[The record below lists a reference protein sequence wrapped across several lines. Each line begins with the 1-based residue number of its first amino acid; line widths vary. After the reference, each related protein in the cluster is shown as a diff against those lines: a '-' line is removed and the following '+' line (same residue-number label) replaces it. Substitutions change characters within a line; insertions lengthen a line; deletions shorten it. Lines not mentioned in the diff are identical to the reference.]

1 MKSKKVSIIDFILQL
16 AREEEDIGNA
26 SISVSLKFNVTI
38 RYFLRIINLL
48 IEQKKIHIYKYSNIN
63 NDVIDISDFDIN
75 HIYRYERYSV
85 FLCIC

>member
-48 IEQKKIHIYKYSNIN
+48 IEQKKYIFINIPTQIMILLIYLIL
-63 NDVIDISDFDIN
+63 I
-75 HIYRYERYSV
+75 
-85 FLCIC
+85 